1 MSEYQYYEFAMADR
15 PMTDDEMDMMESLSS
30 RAEVTPYRASYVYN
44 YGDFRGEPR
53 ELLEEHFDAMFHIA
67 NWGTVWLMFKLP
79 LSAVDLERMREY
91 VVEHEVDVY
100 ASGESVIVSVLAD
113 EMDLGWVEG
122 EGYLD
127 MLLPLREALLNGDLR
142 MLYVAWL
149 GCQGVWEEEG
159 ELDDPVEVPVPPG
172 LQEHDSALETVA
184 QLFEVEKFLVQAAA
198 EESPPMPSS
207 SPESLAH
214 RVRQMPEEERVD
226 FLVRIASGEARVGS
240 VLRRRLELLAT
251 ADEDDRWAP
260 ARPGRTVRQL
270 TERAEALARLD
281 AHRRRKEKEAQLQ
294 ARLRQITTRW
304 EYHWNWVEEILKT
317 TSGSAYDRASKL
329 VVELHQ
335 AARQENMEEQLNSR
349 MRAFFRNHGHRPKL
363 VERLRHANIVPL
375 NSGAMLWDEPKMRR
389 PGPSTPVR

>member
-1 MSEYQYYEFAMADR
+1 MSEYQYYEFAMVDR
-15 PMTDDEMDMMESLSS
+15 PMTDDEMEMMQSLSS

-53 ELLEEHFDAMFHIA
+53 ELLEEHFDAMFYIA

-91 VVEHEVDVY
+91 VVEHGVGVGVY

-127 MLLPLREALLNGDLR
+127 RLLPLREALLSGDLR

-149 GCQGVWEEEG
+149 GSQGVGYEGG
-159 ELDDPVEVPVPPG
+159 ELDDSVEVPVPPG
-172 LQEHDSALETVA
+172 LQQHDSALETVA
-184 QLFEVEKFLVQAAA
+184 DLLEVEKFLVQAAA

-207 SPESLAH
+207 SPESLAR

-226 FLVRIASGEARVGS
+226 FLVRIALGEVRVGS

-251 ADEDDRWAP
+251 ADEGDRQAP

-270 TERAEALARLD
+270 TERAEELARLD

-294 ARLRQITTRW
+294 ARLKQIATRW
-304 EYHWNWVEEILKT
+304 EYHWNWVDETLKT
-317 TSGSAYDRASKL
+317 TSGSAYDRASRL

-349 MRAFFRNHGHRPKL
+349 MRAFFRRHGHRPKL
-363 VERLRHANIVPL
+363 MERLRNANIVPL
-375 NSGAMLWDEPKMRR
+375 DSDAIL
-389 PGPSTPVR
+389 